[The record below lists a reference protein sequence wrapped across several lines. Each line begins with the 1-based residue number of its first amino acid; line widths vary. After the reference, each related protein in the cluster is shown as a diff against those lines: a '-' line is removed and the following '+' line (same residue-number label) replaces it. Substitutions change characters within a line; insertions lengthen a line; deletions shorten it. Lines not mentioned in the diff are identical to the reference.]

1 MSAAVQSAGV
11 PQRVSA
17 DSNVVRNIPVNSDA
31 YLVKAQHNV
40 PADEKF
46 FYRLLISFFITNY
59 NAVFSLK
66 VYKLV
71 YIGYVLLKKHPLAN
85 GNEWGTFHHVHTNS
99 FGLSCEDAKDQNDWR
114 LRVKGEAG

>member
-1 MSAAVQSAGV
+1 VSAAVQSAGV

-46 FYRLLISFFITNY
+46 FYR
-59 NAVFSLK
+59 
-66 VYKLV
+66 
-71 YIGYVLLKKHPLAN
+71 
-85 GNEWGTFHHVHTNS
+85 
-99 FGLSCEDAKDQNDWR
+99 
-114 LRVKGEAG
+114 